1 MNSIA
6 SARRV
11 VRALLASAVLGM
23 PVFSLAED
31 IDIYAGMSGT
41 IDLPNVLILLDSS
54 SNWSTNIP
62 GAANCFYNENG
73 IPTTTGPVEQGTKL
87 GIEQCALYNLIDGLP
102 VTSTGGALFRIAI
115 SLMNETPDDGN
126 YPRRHFT
133 DLTTANKAGLKT
145 LIASFNKNGD
155 KGSNADYGLC

>member
-54 SNWSTNIP
+54 SNWST
-62 GAANCFYNENG
+62 
-73 IPTTTGPVEQGTKL
+73 KH
-87 GIEQCALYNLIDGLP
+87 
-102 VTSTGGALFRIAI
+102 S
-115 SLMNETPDDGN
+115 
-126 YPRRHFT
+126 RR
-133 DLTTANKAGLKT
+133 G
-145 LIASFNKNGD
+145 
-155 KGSNADYGLC
+155 